1 MAEVSGHTSKDVNVT
16 NVFHDVNSIL
26 CTAYL
31 VARHLPKVINVSHV
45 ENLDLLTV
53 TSIHS
58 IRKNRKRETLK
69 QSGTQDGKQQKIQGS
84 NRLKDRQIELINEEV

>member
-1 MAEVSGHTSKDVNVT
+1 MIMAEVSGHTSKDVNVT
-16 NVFHDVNSIL
+16 NVNLIL

-31 VARHLPKVINVSHV
+31 VARHLLKVINVSHR

-58 IRKNRKRETLK
+58 IRKNRKRQTPK

-84 NRLKDRQIELINEEV
+84 NRLKDR

>member
-1 MAEVSGHTSKDVNVT
+1 MCLKENDNGGSKRAYKQGCECYKCK
-16 NVFHDVNSIL
+16 SIL

-31 VARHLPKVINVSHV
+31 VARHLLKVINVSHR

-58 IRKNRKRETLK
+58 IRKNRKRQTPK

-84 NRLKDRQIELINEEV
+84 NRLKDR

>member
-1 MAEVSGHTSKDVNVT
+1 MIMAEVSGHTSKDVNVT
-16 NVFHDVNSIL
+16 NVNSIL

-31 VARHLPKVINVSHV
+31 VAKHLLKVINVSHR

-58 IRKNRKRETLK
+58 IRKNRKRETPK

-84 NRLKDRQIELINEEV
+84 NRLKDR